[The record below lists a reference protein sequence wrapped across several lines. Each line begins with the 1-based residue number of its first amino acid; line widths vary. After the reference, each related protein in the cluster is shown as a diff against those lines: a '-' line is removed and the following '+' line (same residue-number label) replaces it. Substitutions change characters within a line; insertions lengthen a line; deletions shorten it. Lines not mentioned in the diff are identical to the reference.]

1 MELTDKRYSN
11 QIFKRVSF
19 CNGGVAVWWTKKRF
33 ERCRFLGC
41 DFSDVLARGCRF
53 IECVFKGGKLQHFS
67 MGGRTSVLLRK
78 TVYMGCT
85 FENVKLRSLGIAD
98 FIGCT
103 FINCDFNTT
112 FIAASFSKCKFV
124 GKIYGCVFC
133 GPKFDS
139 YYYGNKLSFLVSN
152 KGRLEDVDFSEA
164 SLTDVDFRG
173 GIDLSKVLMPHA
185 TINRM

>member
-1 MELTDKRYSN
+1 MD
-11 QIFKRVSF
+11 
-19 CNGGVAVWWTKKRF
+19 
-33 ERCRFLGC
+33 
-41 DFSDVLARGCRF
+41 
-53 IECVFKGGKLQHFS
+53 
-67 MGGRTSVLLRK
+67 
-78 TVYMGCT
+78 CT

-98 FIGCT
+98 FIGCV

-152 KGRLEDVDFSEA
+152 KGRLEDVDFSEV

-173 GIDLSKVLMPHA
+173 GIDLSKVLMPHT

>member
-1 MELTDKRYSN
+1 MKLTDKQYSN
-11 QIFKRVSF
+11 QIFKRASF

-33 ERCRFLGC
+33 ERCQFLGC

-53 IECVFKGGKLQHFS
+53 IECVFNGGKLQHFS

-103 FINCDFNTT
+103 FINCDFNTA

-164 SLTDVDFRG
+164 SFTDVDFRG
-173 GIDLSKVLMPHA
+173 GIDLSKVLMPY
-185 TINRM
+185 TIINRM

>member
-1 MELTDKRYSN
+1 MKLTDKQYSN
-11 QIFKRVSF
+11 QVFKRTSF
-19 CNGGVAVWWTKKRF
+19 CNEGIAVWWTKKKF
-33 ERCRFLGC
+33 ERCQFLGC

-53 IECVFKGGKLQHFS
+53 IECVFKSGKLQHFS

-78 TVYMGCT
+78 TIYMDCT

-103 FINCDFNTT
+103 FINCDFNTA

-173 GIDLSKVLMPHA
+173 DIDLSKVLMPHT